1 MTVPVSHPLSAAL
14 TLIANPIHYS
24 ATPLERYQAPPTLGE
39 HTESVLRGLL
49 GMSQSELSAL
59 RAARVI

>member
-24 ATPLERYQAPPTLGE
+24 ATPLDRYRPPPTLGE
-39 HTESVLRGLL
+39 HTESVLSGLL
-49 GMSQSELSAL
+49 GMNESEISAL